1 MAFGSSR
8 QQAELPCLYGTS
20 RMSVGQMLEPLATA
34 LCQCVS
40 IILLGLLCR
49 LLAILS
55 SADAAGLSAFVGRL
69 SMPALLFMA
78 MAELDVQLTEWR
90 LVAAVCAAKALVFA
104 GTAGLCF
111 AASVVKARSRAAES
125 AEQLTVHSGWLCRA
139 GLYSIFVTQSN
150 DFALGVPLCAAIWG
164 ARPSVHLSHALQNQ
178 NIMPCIMAAIRK
190 SGERRA
196 TWSGEMEDSQS
207 EKPISLIWARR

>member
-1 MAFGSSR
+1 
-8 QQAELPCLYGTS
+8 
-20 RMSVGQMLEPLATA
+20 MSVGQMLEPLATA

-111 AASVVKARSRAAES
+111 ATSVVKARSRAAES

-164 ARPSVHLSHALQNQ
+164 ARPSVPPFPCTPKPKHHALHHG
-178 NIMPCIMAAIRK
+178 
-190 SGERRA
+190 SDTEERRA
-196 TWSGEMEDSQS
+196 TSDMVGGNGRFSIRKAD
-207 EKPISLIWARR
+207 